1 VGRPPLPIGTAGKIL
16 FVSMASGQIQA
27 RAKFRDFDGRVRL
40 VAKYGRSRASAERAL
55 KTELASRQTPG
66 GSGAIVASAQVSDL
80 ARLWLDAPHGW
91 STGTER
97 TYRSVVRNQVVPALG
112 ELRLRE
118 VTAGVVSRALRAMA
132 ERHGPSAAKS
142 AKACLS
148 GMFGLAIEDGAVAV
162 NPVRDSSTRISVGK
176 KSPRALTPGE
186 TTELAGWLRSNERAV
201 ALDIPD
207 LVDWMLAT
215 GCRIGEALAVRHATN
230 ADGKPLLDLDAKT
243 WEVNAT
249 VVRVPKRGLIVQ
261 PRLKTAAGWRVV
273 AVPDF
278 AVHMLRG
285 RAARHDEG
293 VVFTAP
299 LAHTLRD
306 PSNASGDLR
315 QLLDSLDCDI
325 CAGTG
330 FQVEVDGAFKT
341 GPRGQRLRCDQGPW
355 SWVTSHVFRKTVATR
370 LDEAGFTPRQVADQ
384 LGHANPS
391 MTLDVYFGR
400 QVVSAAAAQVLDR
413 SVALR
418 PGSTLL
424 APPPER
430 NARPL

>member
-1 VGRPPLPIGTAGKIL
+1 
-16 FVSMASGQIQA
+16 MANGQMQA

-40 VAKYGRSRASAERAL
+40 VAKYASSRAAAERAL
-55 KTELASRQTPG
+55 KIELANRQTPG
-66 GSGAIVASAQVSDL
+66 GAGATVASNHVSDL
-80 ARLWLDAPHGW
+80 AQLWLDAPHGW

-97 TYRSVVRNQVVPALG
+97 TYRSVIRSQVVPALG

-118 VTAGVVSRALRAMA
+118 VSAGVVSRALRVIA

-162 NPVRDSSTRISVGK
+162 NPVRDSSTR
-176 KSPRALTPGE
+176 
-186 TTELAGWLRSNERAV
+186 RAV

-215 GCRIGEALAVRHATN
+215 GCRIGEALALRHAAN
-230 ADGKPLLDLDAKT
+230 VDGKPLLDLNAKT

-249 VVRVPKRGLIVQ
+249 VVRVPKEGLIVQ
-261 PRLKTAAGWRVV
+261 LRPKTVAGWRVV

-278 AVHMLRG
+278 AVQMVRG
-285 RAARHDEG
+285 REPRSVDG

-299 LAHTLRD
+299 LAPVLRD

-315 QLLDSLDCDI
+315 QLLDSFDCDD

-330 FQVEVDGAFKT
+330 FQLQADGSFKT
-341 GPRGQRLRCDQGPW
+341 GPRGQRLRCDDGPW

-370 LDEAGFTPRQVADQ
+370 LDEAGFTPRHVADQ

-391 MTLDVYFGR
+391 MTLDG
-400 QVVSAAAAQVLDR
+400 
-413 SVALR
+413 SVALGDR
-418 PGSTLL
+418 VAWVSPPAGNQMACTSSWKAAGTLRWAGAST
-424 APPPER
+424 AMS
-430 NARPL
+430 

>member
-1 VGRPPLPIGTAGKIL
+1 MGRPPLPVGTAGKVT
-16 FVSMASGQIQA
+16 FVALSTGQVQA
-27 RAKFRDFDGRVRL
+27 RAKFRDFDGRIRL
-40 VAKYGRSRASAERAL
+40 VAKHGRSRAAAERAL
-55 KTELASRQTPG
+55 KLALTGRQMPAG
-66 GSGAIVASAQVSDL
+66 GGAIAASTRVAEL

-97 TYRSVVRNQVVPALG
+97 TYRSVVGNQVVPALG

-118 VTAGVVSRALRAMA
+118 VTTGVVSRALRAIA
-132 ERHGPSAAKS
+132 DRHGPSAAKS
-142 AKACLS
+142 SKACLS
-148 GMFGLAIEDGAVAV
+148 GMFRMAIEDGAVSV

-176 KSPRALTPGE
+176 KSPRALTPE
-186 TTELAGWLRSNERAV
+186 EVSTLTGWLRANERAA

-215 GCRIGEALAVRHATN
+215 GCRIGEALALRHGPN
-230 ADGKPLLDLDAKT
+230 GDGRPLLDLDANT

-249 VVRVPKRGLIVQ
+249 VVRVPGQGLIVQ
-261 PRLKTAAGWRVV
+261 PRPKTAAGWRVV

-278 AVHMLRG
+278 AAVMVRDRSAG
-285 RAARHDEG
+285 AG
-293 VVFTAP
+293 GIVFTAP
-299 LAHTLRD
+299 KAKTVRD
-306 PSNASGDLR
+306 PSNASSDLR
-315 QLLDSLDCDI
+315 QLLDSFDCEI

-330 FQVEVDGAFKT
+330 FQVEPDGSFTT
-341 GPRGQRLRCDQGPW
+341 GSRGQRLRCDQGPW

-400 QVVSAAAAQVLDR
+400 HVVSAAAAQVLDR
-413 SVALR
+413 
-418 PGSTLL
+418 
-424 APPPER
+424 
-430 NARPL
+430 